1 MTKLLKN
8 VVSQPQYLYDLVE
21 DRGDVSLVIVDADK
35 PKEVAFWVLTIE
47 AEGHIIIHNGVSPS
61 AAAALGLK
69 LDDDGAAVV
78 AWS

>member
-8 VVSQPQYLYDLVE
+8 LAAHPRYVFDLVE
-21 DRGDVSLVIVDADK
+21 NNGEVSLVIVDAAT
-35 PKEVAFWVLTIE
+35 PKDIAFWVLSIE
-47 AEGHIIIHNGVSPS
+47 AEGHITIHNSVSPA
-61 AAAALGLK
+61 AAAALGLQ

>member
-8 VVSQPQYLYDLVE
+8 VASQPQYLYDLVE

-47 AEGHIIIHNGVSPS
+47 AEGHIIIHNSVSPA

>member
-8 VVSQPQYLYDLVE
+8 LAAHPRYVFDLVE
-21 DRGDVSLVIVDADK
+21 NNGEVSLVIVDADK

-47 AEGHIIIHNGVSPS
+47 AEGHIIIHNSVPPA